1 MALIYTFIIQ
11 KILLVTLFMMKHF
24 FCLNA
29 CIFIFGFGFSQN
41 NNAKSDSFFI
51 QDKRVTT
58 LIQKHIAI
66 NESKKDKINGYR
78 VQIHFGAEKA
88 KAMEIRTK
96 FSTEYQKIPT
106 YFDYQQPYF
115 KVRVGNFRT
124 KLEAYKLLQEI
135 SGDFSGGFIV
145 SDEIELPAL

>member
-1 MALIYTFIIQ
+1 MIKHNLFFYLFT
-11 KILLVTLFMMKHF
+11 LLYS
-24 FCLNA
+24 
-29 CIFIFGFGFSQN
+29 FGLSQN
-41 NNAKSDSFFI
+41 HDIKPDSFLI
-51 QDKRVTT
+51 QDKRVNT

-66 NESKKDKINGYR
+66 NEAKKEKINGYR

-88 KAMEIRTK
+88 KAMEIKTK
-96 FSTEYQKIPT
+96 FASEYQKIPT

-135 SGDFSGGFIV
+135 SGEFSGGFIV
-145 SDEIELPAL
+145 TDEIELPAL